1 MILNKVSL
9 GSKSW
14 FSYELSRFWPM
25 LPFIPPEK
33 HQKAKK
39 TLAVIWC
46 FRGGGYKMELLAR
59 NGFGFNT
66 INKKK
71 NEKMY

>member
-1 MILNKVSL
+1 MNCPVSGQCYHL
-9 GSKSW
+9 YHLKNTKKLKKH
-14 FSYELSRFWPM
+14 EQLSGVFGG
-25 LPFIPPEK
+25 EG
-33 HQKAKK
+33 
-39 TLAVIWC
+39 V
-46 FRGGGYKMELLAR
+46 GGYKMELLAR

>member
-14 FSYELSRFWPM
+14 FLYELPRFWPM
-25 LPFIPPEK
+25 LPFIPPENT
-33 HQKAKK
+33 KK
-39 TLAVIWC
+39 LKNASSYLV
-46 FRGGGYKMELLAR
+46 FSGGGYKMELLAR